1 MGNKGEKMTVYI
13 IVGDGYEGARPV
25 SVHFI
30 GYCNKDKAM
39 SKVFEYARKFPNVD
53 FRIEELEVVE

>member
-1 MGNKGEKMTVYI
+1 MTVYI
-13 IVGDGYEGARPV
+13 IVGDGYEGSSPA

-39 SKVFEYARKFPNVD
+39 SKVFEYAHKFPKVD